1 MSPGGAEHP
10 QEDRDVPDA
19 GPVAV
24 PAQRWHPW
32 VRALHW
38 LGVLLVLAVASIGL
52 VMVDLE
58 RGSDLRKVCYALHKS
73 LGITALA
80 LAALRLLLRLATRAP
95 APLPAPPWQQR
106 LAQASHAL
114 LYVLLVAIPL
124 SGWQPR
130 EALRQQLQQ
139 QGWEVQRIKVDDG
152 CYEARGI
159 DKNGNA
165 FKAKFAPASLRI
177 RKLEITFDGNGVAA
191 DYLDKIPT
199 RKAK

>member
-1 MSPGGAEHP
+1 M
-10 QEDRDVPDA
+10 PDA

-38 LGVLLVLAVASIGL
+38 LGVLMVLAVASIGL

-124 SGWQPR
+124 SGWLLNSVAGQPLPWFGLF
-130 EALRQQLQQ
+130 ELPALADRNPDWRKPLDAAHV
-139 QGWEVQRIKVDDG
+139 WLFWTLVALACVHAAAAAYHHWWLRDATVRRMLF
-152 CYEARGI
+152 ARGR
-159 DKNGNA
+159 G
-165 FKAKFAPASLRI
+165 
-177 RKLEITFDGNGVAA
+177 G
-191 DYLDKIPT
+191 
-199 RKAK
+199 